1 MAKEIRIEVDD
12 ETYEQ
17 LQRLAADDH
26 EDPDQ
31 YASRR
36 LTADLARTRFLEGSA
51 RFLSAPGMRE
61 EFARRFGPEPGPS
74 ATAA

>member
-1 MAKEIRIEVDD
+1 MAKELRISIDE

-17 LQRLAADDH
+17 LLRQAAHHH

-36 LTADLARTRFLEGSA
+36 LTADLAHTRFLEGA
-51 RFLSAPGMRE
+51 KT
-61 EFARRFGPEPGPS
+61 FAAEHGPAFAERFGTGPS
-74 ATAA
+74 SNAA

>member
-1 MAKEIRIEVDD
+1 MAKEIRINVDD
-12 ETYEQ
+12 ETYEE

-36 LTADLARTRFLEGSA
+36 LTADLARTRFLEGA
-51 RFLSAPGMRE
+51 KAFVE
-61 EFARRFGPEPGPS
+61 EHGQAFADRFGTSPS
-74 ATAA
+74 SHAA

>member
-1 MAKEIRIEVDD
+1 MAREIRIEIDD
-12 ETYEQ
+12 ETYEE

-36 LTADLARTRFLEGSA
+36 LTTDLARIRFLEGA
-51 RFLSAPGMRE
+51 KTFVE
-61 EFARRFGPEPGPS
+61 EHGQAFAERFGTGPS
-74 ATAA
+74 SHAA

>member
-1 MAKEIRIEVDD
+1 MPKEIRIKVDD

-26 EDPDQ
+26 ENPDQ

-36 LTADLARTRFLEGSA
+36 LTADLAHTRFLEGA
-51 RFLSAPGMRE
+51 KAFVE
-61 EFARRFGPEPGPS
+61 EHGQAFAERFGTGPS
-74 ATAA
+74 SHAA

>member
-1 MAKEIRIEVDD
+1 MPKEIRIKVDD
-12 ETYEQ
+12 ETYQE

-36 LTADLARTRFLEGSA
+36 LTADLARTRFLEGA
-51 RFLSAPGMRE
+51 KAFVE
-61 EFARRFGPEPGPS
+61 EHGQAFADRFGTGS
-74 ATAA
+74 SSHAA